1 MGDILIRAIEDSPWQ
16 LPADDWPGKVAAEA
30 PQVKFRILCEGTSQ
44 LPDVRLVEYE
54 PGHHEAAH
62 SHGVTEALYILQGE
76 IDLGGTT
83 VAAGTLV
90 VIEQDTA
97 YGPLQAGRDGARF
110 LRVAGIGKESVPRG

>member
-1 MGDILIRAIEDSPWQ
+1 MGDIVIRAAEDCPWQ
-16 LPADDWPGKVAAEA
+16 LPPNDWPGKVADDA
-30 PQVKFRILCEGTSQ
+30 PQVRFRTLCEGTR

-62 SHGVTEALYILQGE
+62 SHGETEALYILQGE

-83 VAAGTLV
+83 VTAGTLV
-90 VIEQDTA
+90 VIEGDTT

-110 LRVAGIGKESVPRG
+110 LRVAGFGK